1 MGHFDNAI
9 ERGQTDWKN
18 VLGQEEGGDRERS
31 SFTGGRKTENA
42 DTDVSTGPR
51 CGGGSLQS
59 CSFGSFTLLSAIGS
73 KVIS

>member
-42 DTDVSTGPR
+42 DTDVSTGPDVEEGACR
-51 CGGGSLQS
+51 AALLVPSLFSVQ
-59 CSFGSFTLLSAIGS
+59 
-73 KVIS
+73 